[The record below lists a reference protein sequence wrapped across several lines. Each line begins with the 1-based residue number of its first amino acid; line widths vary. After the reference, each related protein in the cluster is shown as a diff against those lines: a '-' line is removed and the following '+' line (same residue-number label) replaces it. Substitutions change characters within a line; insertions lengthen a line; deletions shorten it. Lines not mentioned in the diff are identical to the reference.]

1 MNYSEY
7 LESIFPLQKEYLG
20 DGKAI
25 NKNLPLVSVHVI
37 TYQHAEFI
45 EKCIL
50 SLLEQ
55 KTNFLFEIVIGEDSS
70 TDGTREICMKYA
82 ESYPDKIR
90 LFLRDRK
97 QTVVNYD
104 GTNLYFNGRLT
115 LKSCRGKYIAI
126 CEGDDFWTDP
136 YKLQKQFDILESND
150 NYGLVHGDCNFLY
163 SNGREEKNVNKYS
176 TKNVE
181 YTKRNDIFNGL
192 IAADYKIRTAT
203 VMFRKSLYDSI
214 SDKIDSVR
222 GKFLM
227 GDTPMWLLMISKYD
241 FCYID
246 EALAVYRFSAN
257 SASRPGSSEKKLRF
271 KLSSAEMRI
280 YFLKD
285 YNKKIPENIKL
296 NYNNALLNYKLFNN
310 NYKEMYQL
318 IDPQPIHLFINKYS
332 KINWIRNILKLR
344 TKPNYFKTIL
354 SKLIK

>member
-1 MNYSEY
+1 MN
-7 LESIFPLQKEYLG
+7 Q
-20 DGKAI
+20 
-25 NKNLPLVSVHVI
+25 LPLVSICCLAYNH
-37 TYQHAEFI
+37 
-45 EKCIL
+45 EKYIKAC
-50 SLLEQ
+50 LES
-55 KTNFLFEIVIGEDSS
+55 FLFQIISFKIEILIHDDASS
-70 TDGTREICMKYA
+70 DNTSRIIRHYELK
-82 ESYPDKIR
+82 YPDLIKPIYQLENQYSKGIPVSKIYNFSR
-90 LFLRDRK
+90 VK
-97 QTVVNYD
+97 
-104 GTNLYFNGRLT
+104 
-115 LKSCRGKYIAI
+115 GKYIAI

-136 YKLQKQFDILESND
+136 YKLQKQVDILESND

-181 YTKRNDIFNGL
+181 YTTRNDIFNGL

-246 EALAVYRFSAN
+246 EVLAVYRFSAN
-257 SASRPGSSEKKLRF
+257 SASRPGNLEKKLRF

-296 NYNNALLNYKLFNN
+296 IYNNALLNYKLFNN

-332 KINWIRNILKLR
+332 KINWIRSILKLR
-344 TKPNYFKTIL
+344 TKPNYFKIII